1 MSVARLARSAST
13 RSASTIRNVASE
25 RRSAPKI
32 STTFAYAQRSTDQ
45 SFGVPLTLKGPC
57 LLHSRDRKGGGRP
70 GIAPGSVVLW
80 EAVIYT
86 RSARTIRRFWKVG
99 IGVHVCNVTM
109 FLYNPCDVLPGRRF
123 SEHSVTMAG
132 RSLGRGLRPWPVPTG
147 YLSRTREHCIRLWSG

>member
-1 MSVARLARSAST
+1 MSVARLVRSAST

-70 GIAPGSVVLW
+70 WIAPGSVVLW

-99 IGVHVCNVTM
+99 IGVHVCNVSM
-109 FLYNPCDVLPGRRF
+109 SLPLTCPITHE
-123 SEHSVTMAG
+123 SEGSARNV
-132 RSLGRGLRPWPVPTG
+132 SLTRYSYLRPVRSSSTTFSPS
-147 YLSRTREHCIRLWSG
+147 LSSSRL